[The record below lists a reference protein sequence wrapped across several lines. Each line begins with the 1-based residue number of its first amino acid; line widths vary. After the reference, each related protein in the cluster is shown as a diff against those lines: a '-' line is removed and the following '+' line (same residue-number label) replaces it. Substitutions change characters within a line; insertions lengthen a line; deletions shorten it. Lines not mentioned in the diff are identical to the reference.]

1 MARYDQEAF
10 VAHAQSLLEAQ
21 PDPSGQA
28 DLVGEKGAI
37 VVAAKPEDFKAAFK
51 RLKKV
56 PGYRWIVIHREDL
69 FLANTLSLG
78 SKAGIL
84 DEDGK
89 VLKAADIPRK

>member
-1 MARYDQEAF
+1 MARYDQDAF
-10 VAHAQSLLEAQ
+10 VAHAQSMLNAE
-21 PDPSGQA
+21 PDPSGNA
-28 DLVGEKGAI
+28 DLVGEKGSI
-37 VVAAKPEDFKAAFK
+37 VVASKPEDFKKAFK

-78 SKAGIL
+78 TKAGII

-89 VLKAADIPRK
+89 VLKAADVPRK